1 MADSTSFMVESAEW
15 CELGEILLSRIK
27 CLHMLNWIKVQQLIM
42 LLYCYC
48 VQTYQTYKLQ
58 NLFHYGGKCFGK

>member
-27 CLHMLNWIKVQQLIM
+27 VFTHVKLDQGTTNDNVVV
-42 LLYCYC
+42 LLLCPD
-48 VQTYQTYKLQ
+48 LSDI
-58 NLFHYGGKCFGK
+58 